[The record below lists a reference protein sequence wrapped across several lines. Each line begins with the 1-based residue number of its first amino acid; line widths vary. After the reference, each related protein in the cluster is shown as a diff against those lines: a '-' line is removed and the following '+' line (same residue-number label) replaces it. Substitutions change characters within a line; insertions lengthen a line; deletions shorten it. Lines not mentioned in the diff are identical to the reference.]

1 VLPPSFAILN
11 LEANDTAGLVLSTR
25 SIRVTRFTLF
35 DIRNSIF
42 SQRSMLDAISAA
54 LIMSSSNVEILF
66 IHS

>member
-25 SIRVTRFTLF
+25 SIIVTRFTLF

-42 SQRSMLDAISAA
+42 SQISMLDAISAA
-54 LIMSSSNVEILF
+54 FIMSSSNVEILF
-66 IHS
+66 IHY